1 MNRREFI
8 MMLGGAAAW
17 PLVARAQQSEQL
29 RRIGL
34 LAVAPDGDRSAQAQV
49 GALRQALREL
59 GWVEGRN
66 LHIEYRWP
74 GDDAKRL
81 LADASELVGLK
92 PELIVASGALAGL
105 ALIRV
110 TSSMP
115 IVQVMGADPVALGFV
130 TNIPNPTG
138 NITGFFAQEPTLSGK
153 WLEVL
158 KEIMPAM
165 SRAMILLGAESPNTT
180 MYLPGIEAAAEQYK
194 VVLTK
199 PELKNDADIRN
210 AIAEFAGA
218 PNAGLVVLPGAFTG
232 NRRALIITQAAQH
245 HLPAVYPFPNFV
257 DEGGLVS
264 FGIDPI
270 QLFRSSASYV
280 DRILKGAKPSELP
293 VQLPSKFELNINLKT
308 AKALGLTIP
317 ESFLVR
323 ADRVIE

>member
-1 MNRREFI
+1 
-8 MMLGGAAAW
+8 
-17 PLVARAQQSEQL
+17 
-29 RRIGL
+29 
-34 LAVAPDGDRSAQAQV
+34 
-49 GALRQALREL
+49 
-59 GWVEGRN
+59 
-66 LHIEYRWP
+66 
-74 GDDAKRL
+74 
-81 LADASELVGLK
+81 
-92 PELIVASGALAGL
+92 
-105 ALIRV
+105 
-110 TSSMP
+110 
-115 IVQVMGADPVALGFV
+115 
-130 TNIPNPTG
+130 
-138 NITGFFAQEPTLSGK
+138 
-153 WLEVL
+153 
-158 KEIMPAM
+158 
-165 SRAMILLGAESPNTT
+165 

-199 PELKNDADIRN
+199 PELKSDADVRN

-218 PNAGLVVLPGAFTG
+218 PNAGLVVLPGAFTFKW
-232 NRRALIITQAAQH
+232 RALIITQAAQH